1 MSESTPRAW
10 NRATLPGGTPC
21 YVAMIPMAAFAPDP
35 RRTGAGMVRV
45 IVYRAASTL
54 GGIVST
60 LWHMNVDR
68 HVKVTMGLVVDVACA
83 ERLSAIL
90 MMLVTQPGSHP
101 GTPAL
106 RRVMRRAEERSVDR
120 LSFNSS
126 VLADAL
132 HQRSY
137 EDPLA
142 HREPGRTALA
152 MKAKQE
158 GFLVSPEKVFEH
170 GSARCRALFFA
181 NQQSGGWRRLEA
193 IWPNV

>member
-1 MSESTPRAW
+1 MSETPRTW

-21 YVAMIPMAAFAPDP
+21 YVVTVPLAALAPDP
-35 RRTGAGMVRV
+35 RRARSGMVRV
-45 IVYRAASTL
+45 IVYRSAPAL
-54 GGIVST
+54 GGLASV

-68 HVKVTMGLVVDVACA
+68 DVKVTMGPVVDVACA
-83 ERLSAIL
+83 DRLSAIL
-90 MMLVTQPGSHP
+90 MMLVTAPGSYP

-106 RRVMRRAEERSVDR
+106 RRTMRRAEERGVPR

-152 MKAKQE
+152 MHAKRE

-170 GSARCRALFFA
+170 GSARCRAIFFA
-181 NQQSGGWRRLEA
+181 NLQSGGWRRLEA
-193 IWPNV
+193 VWPNG